1 MGRKGSSTRLL
12 CASCSTDSVIQIEL
26 TLPDGTE
33 VQFHSCHKCENR
45 WWDRDGEQLGLDAV
59 LDLARRP
66 RAS

>member
-1 MGRKGSSTRLL
+1 MGRKGSPTRLE
-12 CASCSTDSVIQIEL
+12 CASCGTDSVIQIEL

-45 WWDRDGEQLGLDAV
+45 WWDRDGEELGLDAV